1 MVHWSNVLS
10 LSAQKRSWWGAS
22 GSLMSS
28 GRETQWSA
36 GRFEMSVFHDWAG
49 VINVLPC
56 LALDWTVFKS
66 PMKHPIAAK
75 KLWIDMNLWMIRA
88 IPYDPYD
95 PYHPYIIIYI
105 YKSIIYPLLWYELL
119 WLWMKS
125 SNHNNPW
132 LIHALGIPHPWL
144 RGNLGAKWSPKMS
157 YERRQPVAWL
167 CPF

>member
-1 MVHWSNVLS
+1 MSLTVLAQMVHWSNVLS

-88 IPYDPYD
+88 IPYDPYH

-105 YKSIIYPLLWYELL
+105 IYIYPLISIIMIWIIVIVDEIIQSL
-119 WLWMKS
+119 
-125 SNHNNPW
+125 HNPW
-132 LIHALGIPHPWL
+132 LIHALLIPHPWL
-144 RGNLGAKWSPKMS
+144 RGNL
-157 YERRQPVAWL
+157 
-167 CPF
+167 